1 MAKAI
6 PDGYHTLTPSF
17 TFKDCQKAIEF
28 YKKAFG
34 AEVLDNMPGPGGRGT
49 MHATL
54 KIGNSIFMMGDEMPD
69 SENCGKSAETL
80 GNSPISLYVYV
91 PDADAAFQQAVS
103 AGGKEAMPV
112 MDMFWGDRAGTIKDP
127 FGYMWMIATHKKDL
141 TKDEIQKGAKE
152 FFEQMQNQ
160 KK

>member
-1 MAKAI
+1 MTKAI
-6 PDGYHTLTPSF
+6 PEGYHTLTPSF

-34 AEVLDNMPGPGGRGT
+34 AEVLDNMPGPDGRGT

-54 KIGNSIFMMGDEMPD
+54 KIGNSILMMGDEMA
-69 SENCGKSAETL
+69 SGGCQSAESL
-80 GNSPISLYVYV
+80 GNSPITLYVYV
-91 PDADAAFQQAVS
+91 PDADSAFKQAIAAGAS
-103 AGGKEAMPV
+103 EAMPV
-112 MDMFWGDRAGTIKDP
+112 MDMFWGDRSGTIKDP

-152 FFEQMQNQ
+152 FFEQMQKQ